1 MTASG
6 NNSGP
11 TIKLYLEYLAY
22 LVVRLLEEA
31 ICLIPSL
38 EKALA
43 VGRVVGRLGFVLVPD
58 RRQAAIENLTIA
70 FGSERTPAEIRL
82 LARRN
87 FEHLGMMG
95 VEFFRLRRWTQ
106 DELAERLII
115 SGRES
120 FNLAWSPGRRGVL
133 HLMAHVGSFEVLAA
147 TSRFQGMSAYL
158 VVTGMGNRFVDRRML
173 HGRGGNDSGLR
184 IIPHRGVVHT
194 VIEALKAGDVV
205 GALGDQR
212 GDDTRPVW
220 VDFFGKKALAN
231 GVFARFAMEGDA
243 YCCPVRAL
251 RGEGGKYRV
260 IYEEEI
266 PIQLTGDWDHDIAV
280 NSQRFHEMF
289 ERWLRE
295 TPEQGF
301 WMHRKFKRR
310 PKKRRGKKARH
321 VEQAPVEDGS
331 HRVPS

>member
-1 MTASG
+1 MTAPAK
-6 NNSGP
+6 NSGP
-11 TIKLYLEYLAY
+11 TIKLYLEYLTY
-22 LVVRLLEEA
+22 LVVRLVEEA
-31 ICLIPSL
+31 LCLIPSL

-43 VGRVVGRLGFVLVPD
+43 VGRAVGRLGFVLVPD

-70 FGSERTPAEIRL
+70 FGAERAPAQIRL

-106 DELAERLII
+106 DELAERLIL
-115 SGRES
+115 SGQDN
-120 FNLAWSPGRRGVL
+120 FNLAWSPGRRGIL
-133 HLMAHVGSFEVLAA
+133 YLMAHVGSFEVLAA

-184 IIPHRGVVHT
+184 IIPHRGVVHK

-220 VDFFGKKALAN
+220 VDFFGAKALAN

-243 YCCPVRAL
+243 YCFPVRAL
-251 RGEGGKYRV
+251 RGENGKYRV
-260 IYEEEI
+260 IYEKEL
-266 PIQLTGDWDHDIAV
+266 PIQVTDDKDHDIAV
-280 NSQRFHEMF
+280 NSQRFHEVF
-289 ERWLRE
+289 EQWLRE

-301 WMHRKFKRR
+301 WMHRKFKRK
-310 PKKRRGKKARH
+310 PKKR
-321 VEQAPVEDGS
+321 
-331 HRVPS
+331 